1 MPLALGAKVAA
12 PEKMVVNVT
21 GDASFGMLGLEIET
35 AARNQIAILTVML
48 NNSVMCAF
56 ENDLPI
62 AVERYRL
69 KHLTGDYAKVAEGLG
84 AASERVED
92 PREIVP
98 AIRRAQQVLATG
110 RPAFIEVITK
120 EEKRTPRFW

>member
-1 MPLALGAKVAA
+1 
-12 PEKMVVNVT
+12 MVVNVI

-35 AARNQIAILTVML
+35 AARNRIPILTIVL
-48 NNSVMCAF
+48 NNSMMCAF
-56 ENDLPI
+56 DNDLPI

-69 KHLTGDYAKVAEGLG
+69 KHLTGDYTKVAEGLG

-120 EEKRTPRFW
+120 EEKRVSRFW